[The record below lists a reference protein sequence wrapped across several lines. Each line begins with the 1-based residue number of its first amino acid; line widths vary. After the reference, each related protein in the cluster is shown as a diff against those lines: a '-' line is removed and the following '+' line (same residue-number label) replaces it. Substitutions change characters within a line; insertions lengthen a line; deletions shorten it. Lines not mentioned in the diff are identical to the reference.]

1 VADEEKSTKAT
12 KKTPLLLCEGVGP
25 PPMRETNRNAGSY
38 SIKGSQEQEQ
48 VQSVCK
54 VAGAE
59 GEGDRRDSPARWLGW
74 VLGVVALNA
83 SLGVQ
88 AERLLRILTND
99 SPLPTCRKTPHIKK
113 TSKIC
118 TTAAHHVSPAFPTV
132 LLLILLGYGLTG
144 QEPNAS
150 KEGWR
155 AEPSCPPHPRLQT
168 HHAAGSLAYVRGPCS
183 FS

>member
-1 VADEEKSTKAT
+1 
-12 KKTPLLLCEGVGP
+12 
-25 PPMRETNRNAGSY
+25 MRETNRNAGSY

-59 GEGDRRDSPARWLGW
+59 GGGDRRDSPARWLGW

-99 SPLPTCRKTPHIKK
+99 FSLVAKPPT
-113 TSKIC
+113 
-118 TTAAHHVSPAFPTV
+118 
-132 LLLILLGYGLTG
+132 
-144 QEPNAS
+144 
-150 KEGWR
+150 
-155 AEPSCPPHPRLQT
+155 
-168 HHAAGSLAYVRGPCS
+168 
-183 FS
+183 